1 MSILKC
7 KMCGGELQFEEG
19 MTVCECEYCG
29 TKQTIPVLNDEKMAR
44 LYTRANRLRM
54 ASEFDKAYS
63 IYESIVA
70 EDDQVAEAYWGLILC
85 KYGIEYVD
93 DPATGK
99 KIPTCHR
106 SSFESV
112 MEDPNFEMVMENA
125 DAVARSVYRDEAK
138 AIEELRK
145 GILEVSGKEEP
156 YDIFICYKETA
167 ENGERTLDSVLAQDV
182 YDHLTAK
189 GYRVF
194 FSRISLEDKLGVEY
208 EPYIFAALN
217 SAKVMLAF
225 GTSYDYYNAVWVKNE
240 WSRFLKLM
248 EKDKGKYL
256 IPCFKDIDAYDM
268 PKEFARFQ
276 AQDMGK
282 VGAIQDLLRGIEK
295 LIGSREK
302 NNQATQQVIVQ
313 QVSGGPNADAL
324 VKRGYDALEDG
335 AFAEAKKL
343 FDEVLNS
350 NAESAEAYLG
360 LFMAET
366 KCKNKDSAKE
376 KYVMGKYTDNRY
388 WKRARQYAKDEI
400 GNELEAWE
408 RAREDRLRKE
418 EEERVRAQNE
428 REEAERKRKEER
440 NKKKEELKDIRAQIA
455 EIKAGKY
462 TPDAKDTEK
471 LNGFKSK
478 EEAAQKAW
486 EQAKADLALMPQKAE
501 ITKLESEISK
511 KRSTA
516 ASLGIFK
523 GKEKKT
529 LLEQAEVLEDTLKSK
544 RREVESRTK
553 EVDQLQ
559 KDYLTAQR
567 EAYQFV
573 GEILDKAIG
582 VLQTQEH
589 SLWLEVVGECVVG
602 ATVRFGG
609 DETGPIEWRVLDRVG
624 NKALLL
630 SEYRI
635 KSLPYDKG
643 NTDAT
648 WETCSLRKWL
658 NETFLN
664 TAFDSDEIGL
674 IQSTIVTADKNPY
687 YNTSPG
693 NNTTD
698 KVFLLS
704 ISEVNKYF
712 KSASERRLKRKKSE
726 GFEVLW
732 WLRSPGADGRCAA
745 AVNEKGSI
753 EYNGNFTFAD
763 FSIRPAIWINLEP

>member
-70 EDDQVAEAYWGLILC
+70 EDDQEAEAYWGLILC

-112 MEDPNFEMVMENA
+112 MEDPNFEMVMESA

-138 AIEELRK
+138 AIEELRR

-295 LIGSREK
+295 LIGSKEK
-302 NNQATQQVIVQ
+302 NNQAAQPQVIVQ
-313 QVSGGPNADAL
+313 QVAGGGPNVDAL

-335 AFAEAKKL
+335 AFDEAKKL
-343 FDEVLNS
+343 FDEALNS

-360 LFMAET
+360 LFMAEV
-366 KCKNKDSAKE
+366 KCKDKESAKR
-376 KYVMGKYTDNRY
+376 KYAARDYSNNRY
-388 WKRARQYAKDEI
+388 WKRARQYAKGEI
-400 GNELEAWE
+400 GNELEEWE
-408 RAREDRLRKE
+408 KARANRLRQAVGEIARLLIEKK
-418 EEERVRAQNE
+418 
-428 REEAERKRKEER
+428 EAEK
-440 NKKKEELKDIRAQIA
+440 KKKEAEQQKKEEIDEKRKQLKEVQAQLADIA
-455 EIKAGKY
+455 AGKFV
-462 TPDAKDTEK
+462 PDAKDAEK
-471 LNGFKSK
+471 LSELKSK
-478 EEAAQKAW
+478 AEAAQKAW
-486 EQAKADLALMPQKAE
+486 EQAKADLASMPQKAE
-501 ITKLESEISK
+501 VTRLEDEISK
-511 KRSTA
+511 KRTTA
-516 ASLGIFK
+516 AGLGIFK

-529 LLEQAEVLEDTLKSK
+529 LLEQAAVLENTLKSK
-544 RREVESRTK
+544 KREVENRTK

-559 KDYLTAQR
+559 TDY
-567 EAYQFV
+567 
-573 GEILDKAIG
+573 
-582 VLQTQEH
+582 QT
-589 SLWLEVVGECVVG
+589 EVV
-602 ATVRFGG
+602 
-609 DETGPIEWRVLDRVG
+609 
-624 NKALLL
+624 
-630 SEYRI
+630 S
-635 KSLPYDKG
+635 
-643 NTDAT
+643 
-648 WETCSLRKWL
+648 
-658 NETFLN
+658 
-664 TAFDSDEIGL
+664 
-674 IQSTIVTADKNPY
+674 
-687 YNTSPG
+687 
-693 NNTTD
+693 
-698 KVFLLS
+698 
-704 ISEVNKYF
+704 
-712 KSASERRLKRKKSE
+712 
-726 GFEVLW
+726 
-732 WLRSPGADGRCAA
+732 
-745 AVNEKGSI
+745 
-753 EYNGNFTFAD
+753 
-763 FSIRPAIWINLEP
+763 